1 MALPNVSII
10 LQNGQLGGLIQFAE
24 GVAGLIG
31 TGVAVSSK
39 IGVGDPRVVFS
50 LQEAQDLGITE
61 DDNPKA
67 YRQVKEFYD
76 EAGSGAELYIMLV
89 PDTMEQTEIMD
100 VTNTNGAVKLLNY
113 AQGRIRMLGSF
124 FTPPNDYVLDDMAGL
139 DADVF
144 TAIVKAQALGDAYA
158 ANNTPVRCI
167 LEGRGYSGVSA
178 NLTNLHTLSANRTAV
193 MVAGSLYDKS
203 ASVGLIL
210 GRFAKNPVQRKPSRV
225 KDGAVNMLAAYV
237 GTAKVEEH
245 GGLALMHD
253 KGYMVLRTF
262 NGKTGYYFSGDPTA
276 APTTDDYCQF
286 ARGRVIDKA
295 HVIAYLTYLEELD
308 DEIAVNTDGTLEI
321 GAIRYLEKKIE
332 NQIGESMVAAGE
344 ISGVSCTIAPNQNI
358 IANNKLTVVLALAPV
373 GYTSNIEVKLGFQN
387 PANQ

>member
-1 MALPNVSII
+1 VALPNVSII

-24 GVAGLIG
+24 GVAALVG
-31 TGVAVSSK
+31 TGSAVSGK

-50 LQEAQDLGITE
+50 LQEAEDLGITVA
-61 DDNPKA
+61 DNPKA

-100 VTNTNGAVKLLNY
+100 VTNTSGAVKLLNY
-113 AQGRIRMLGSF
+113 AQGRVRMLGSF
-124 FTPPNDYVLDDMAGL
+124 FAPPVGYTLVDTAGL

-144 TAIVKAQALGDAYA
+144 TAITKAQALGNAYA
-158 ANNTPVRCI
+158 LNNTPVRCI
-167 LEGRGYSGVSA
+167 VEGRGYSGVAA
-178 NLTNLHTLSANRTAV
+178 NLTNLRSLTANRVGV
-193 MVAGSLYDKS
+193 MAAGTLNDKS

-225 KDGAVNMLAAYV
+225 KDGAVNVLTAFV
-237 GTAKVEEH
+237 GTAKVEAH
-245 GGLALMHD
+245 SGIGVMHD

-276 APTTDDYCQF
+276 AATTDDYCQF

-308 DEIAVNTDGTLEI
+308 DEIAVNADGTLEL
-321 GAIRYLEKKIE
+321 GALRFLEKKIE
-332 NQIGESMVAAGE
+332 NQIAESMVAAGE
-344 ISGVSCTIAPNQNI
+344 ISSVTCTIAPNQNI
-358 IANNKLTVVLALAPV
+358 IANNKLSVVLAITPV
-373 GYTSNIEVKLGFQN
+373 GYASNIEVKLGFQN